1 MTEKGGCKVAKV
13 FFDVKLP
20 AKTRKKASIYIS
32 SCDVLDIHTQGYSEK
47 ESRENLIEAVKLFIT
62 TCFERGTLYQVLKE
76 CGFQVLKNTVK
87 PAKKRHFITVPIP
100 FNAKG
105 SCLSECR
112 A

>member
-1 MTEKGGCKVAKV
+1 MPRVY
-13 FFDVKLP
+13 FHLSLP

-32 SCDVLDIHTQGYSEK
+32 SCAVLDIHSQGYSEK
-47 ESRENLIEAVKLFIT
+47 ESRENLIEAVQLFIT
-62 TCFERGTLYQVLKE
+62 TCFERGTLDQVLKE
-76 CGFQVLKNTVK
+76 CGFQALKARVK
-87 PAKKRHFITVPIP
+87 PVKNHRFITVPIP